1 MAALI
6 LVKEVENAKL
16 FQDGKDGP
24 LLVYIEN
31 VRLSFPAIGHMKED
45 EGDDGN
51 KRKAYK
57 GVPMLPKATHVEAKN
72 LFVEVMNKLMKD
84 NDVKIPPEYRCIKNG
99 DDTDREEYQGHW
111 VISCSESRRPAAR
124 DRKGNLYLDPKK
136 ITDGD
141 EVEAVLDKID
151 EIFHGGVYVN
161 ILIRPWYFNGTTK
174 KSPKKY
180 PKRIC
185 AGLTGIQFFKD
196 GPSFGQGRIDD
207 SNVWGSADNDDS
219 DDDNDDDDDDGL
231 GGGSSS
237 GKSKPKSKPQV
248 DDDDDEL

>member
-1 MAALI
+1 MAALT

-16 FQDGKDGP
+16 YQDGKDGP
-24 LLVYIEN
+24 LLVLLEN

-45 EGDDGN
+45 KDEETGN
-51 KRKAYK
+51 VRKAYK

-72 LFVEVMNKLMKD
+72 LVVEVMNKLMKD
-84 NDVKIPPEYRCIKNG
+84 NEVKIPPEYRCIKNG

-124 DRKGNLYLDPKK
+124 DRKGQLYLDPKK

-161 ILIRPWYFNGTTK
+161 ILIRLWYFNGTTK
-174 KSPKKY
+174 KSTKKY

-196 GPSFGQGRIDD
+196 EEPGRRGDEQADEGQRGQDPSRVSLHQKRRRHGPRGISR
-207 SNVWGSADNDDS
+207 S
-219 DDDNDDDDDDGL
+219 L
-231 GGGSSS
+231 GDLLLGIASSS
-237 GKSKPKSKPQV
+237 SSRP
-248 DDDDDEL
+248 

>member
-6 LVKEVENAKL
+6 LLKEVENAKL

-24 LLVYIEN
+24 KLVYIEN

-45 EGDDGN
+45 EDENGN
-51 KRKAYK
+51 TRKAYK

-72 LFVEVMNKLMKD
+72 LFVEVMNELMAT
-84 NDVKIPPEYRCIKNG
+84 NEVKIPPEYRCIKNG

-174 KSPKKY
+174 KSTKKF

-185 AGLTGIQFFKD
+185 AGLTGIQFYKD

-207 SNVWGSADNDDS
+207 SGVWGSVDGDNG
-219 DDDNDDDDDDGL
+219 DDDGDDGL
-231 GGGSSS
+231 GGGSS
-237 GKSKPKSKPQV
+237 KPKSKSKPI
-248 DDDDDEL
+248 DDDDEL